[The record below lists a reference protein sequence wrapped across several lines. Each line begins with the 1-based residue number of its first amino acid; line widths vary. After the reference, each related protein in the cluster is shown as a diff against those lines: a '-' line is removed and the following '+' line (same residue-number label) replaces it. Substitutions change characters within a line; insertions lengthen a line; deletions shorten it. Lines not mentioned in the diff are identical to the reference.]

1 MDTYSSIVAGFS
13 ESLQLSRLFYCLLG
27 SFLGTIVGVIP
38 GLGPSATI
46 ALLLPIT
53 FHLDTV
59 SAIIMLAGIYYGAQY
74 GGSTTSILVNVPGES
89 SSVVTC
95 LDGYAMAKQGR
106 AGPALGIAA
115 FGSFIAGTFGVVVL
129 MIIAVPLGEFALK
142 FGPPEY
148 FTLMLLGLTLVCF
161 LGEKSFLK
169 SMLMVCVGLFLG
181 TVGLDALSGAERF
194 TYGLLVLRDGV
205 GLVPVFM
212 GMFGIAEVLS
222 MIEKPL
228 EQQIIA
234 KPKGILPTKKDWKD
248 SGGAIT
254 RGSVIGFF
262 LGVLPGGGCT
272 LASIAAYIAEK
283 RFSKHPERFGK
294 GAIEGVAAPEAANN
308 AAASGSFIPLLT
320 LGIPSNVVTAMLL
333 AALMLHGVVP
343 GPMMIKERPDLFWG
357 VVTSMYVG
365 NLMLLLFN
373 LPLIGLFRTLLK
385 TPYPILAPIILAT
398 CLIGAYSTNFST
410 GDMFIMTAAGGLGYL
425 FRKMDFDVA
434 PLVLA
439 LVLGPQMEVALAT
452 VLEHQPG
459 KHLCLF
465 STPHFICVFMGVII
479 LSILSPF
486 IKIDL
491 QKNPH
496 VKDRGLTLFEPRK
509 LITSLRR
516 TTRNKSPR
524 FPSSSDL
531 PRPLRRNRVPSSTPG
546 GIVTQI
552 GLFLSP
558 WGTEISFRAPARASL
573 GVIIISASRSNSSET
588 GAGDTL

>member
-89 SSVVTC
+89 SCVVTC

-129 MIIAVPLGEFALK
+129 MIIAIPLGEFALK

-234 KPKGILPTKKDWKD
+234 KPEGILPTKKDWKD

-365 NLMLLLFN
+365 NMMLLLFN

-385 TPYPILAPIILAT
+385 TPYPILAPIILVT
-398 CLIGAYSTNFST
+398 CLIGAYSTNFSR
-410 GDMFIMTAAGGLGYL
+410 GDIFIMTAAGGLGYL

-439 LVLGPQMEVALAT
+439 LVLGPQMEVALRQSLNINRGNIF
-452 VLEHQPG
+452 VFFQRPISL
-459 KHLCLF
+459 L
-465 STPHFICVFMGVII
+465 FMGVII

-486 IKIDL
+486 IKMIY
-491 QKNPH
+491 
-496 VKDRGLTLFEPRK
+496 RK
-509 LITSLRR
+509 SVMTKI
-516 TTRNKSPR
+516 
-524 FPSSSDL
+524 
-531 PRPLRRNRVPSSTPG
+531 
-546 GIVTQI
+546 
-552 GLFLSP
+552 
-558 WGTEISFRAPARASL
+558 
-573 GVIIISASRSNSSET
+573 RS
-588 GAGDTL
+588 

>member
-1 MDTYSSIVAGFS
+1 MDTYSSIIAGFS

-74 GGSTTSILVNVPGES
+74 GGSTTSIMVNVPGES

-95 LDGYAMAKQGR
+95 LDGYAMARQGR
-106 AGPALGIAA
+106 AGPALGMAA
-115 FGSFIAGTFGVVVL
+115 FSSFIAGTFGVVVL
-129 MIIAVPLGEFALK
+129 MIVAIPLGEFALK

-148 FTLMLLGLTLVCF
+148 FTLMLLGLTLVCY

-169 SMLMVCVGLFLG
+169 SMLMVCMGLFLG

-194 TYGLLVLRDGV
+194 TYGALVLQDGV

-228 EQQIIA
+228 EQQVIA
-234 KPKGILPTKKDWKD
+234 KPKGLFPTKKDWKD

-272 LASIAAYIAEK
+272 LASIAAYVAEK
-283 RFSKHPERFGK
+283 RFSKHPEKFGK

-308 AAASGSFIPLLT
+308 SAASGSFIPLLT
-320 LGIPSNVVTAMLL
+320 LGIPANVVTAMLL

-343 GPMMIKERPDLFWG
+343 GPMMINERPDLFWG

-365 NLMLLLFN
+365 NLMLLLLN
-373 LPLIGLFRTLLK
+373 LPLIGLFTTLLR
-385 TPYPILAPIILAT
+385 TPYPILAPIILVT

-410 GDMFIMTAAGGLGYL
+410 GDVFIMTAAGGLGYL
-425 FRKMDFDVA
+425 FRRMEFDVA

-439 LVLGPQMEVALAT
+439 LVLGPQIEVALRQSLNINRGNIF
-452 VLEHQPG
+452 VFFQRPISL
-459 KHLCLF
+459 
-465 STPHFICVFMGVII
+465 VFMGVII

-486 IKIDL
+486 IKMIY
-491 QKNPH
+491 
-496 VKDRGLTLFEPRK
+496 RK
-509 LITSLRR
+509 
-516 TTRNKSPR
+516 
-524 FPSSSDL
+524 
-531 PRPLRRNRVPSSTPG
+531 
-546 GIVTQI
+546 IVMTKI
-552 GLFLSP
+552 
-558 WGTEISFRAPARASL
+558 
-573 GVIIISASRSNSSET
+573 RS
-588 GAGDTL
+588 

>member
-1 MDTYSSIVAGFS
+1 MDTYSSILGGFS

-89 SSVVTC
+89 SFVVTC

-106 AGPALGIAA
+106 AGPALGMAA
-115 FGSFIAGTFGVVVL
+115 FSSFIAGTFGVAVL
-129 MIIAVPLGEFALK
+129 MLIAIPLGEFALK

-148 FTLMLLGLTLVCF
+148 FTLMLLGLTLVCY

-169 SMLMVCVGLFLG
+169 SMLMVSVGLFLG

-194 TYGLLVLRDGV
+194 TYGSLVLQDGV

-212 GMFGIAEVLS
+212 GMFGIAEVFS

-228 EQQIIA
+228 EQQVIA
-234 KPKGILPTKKDWKD
+234 KPQGILPTRNDWKD
-248 SGGAIT
+248 SGGAIA
-254 RGSVIGFF
+254 RGTVIGFF

-272 LASIAAYIAEK
+272 LASIAGYAAEK
-283 RFSKHPERFGK
+283 KFSKHPEKFGQ

-308 AAASGSFIPLLT
+308 SAASGSFIPLLT
-320 LGIPSNVVTAMLL
+320 LGIPANVVTAMLL

-365 NLMLLLFN
+365 NLMLLLLN
-373 LPLIGLFRTLLK
+373 LPLIGLFTTLLR
-385 TPYPILAPIILAT
+385 TPYPILAPIILVS

-410 GDMFIMTAAGGLGYL
+410 GDVFVMTAAGGLGYL

-439 LVLGPQMEVALAT
+439 LVLGPQLEVALRQSLNINRGNIL
-452 VLEHQPG
+452 VFFQRPISL
-459 KHLCLF
+459 
-465 STPHFICVFMGVII
+465 VFMTVI
-479 LSILSPF
+479 LLTLLSP
-486 IKIDL
+486 L
-491 QKNPH
+491 
-496 VKDRGLTLFEPRK
+496 VKMAYRRIST
-509 LITSLRR
+509 TS
-516 TTRNKSPR
+516 
-524 FPSSSDL
+524 
-531 PRPLRRNRVPSSTPG
+531 
-546 GIVTQI
+546 I
-552 GLFLSP
+552 G
-558 WGTEISFRAPARASL
+558 T
-573 GVIIISASRSNSSET
+573 
-588 GAGDTL
+588 

>member
-1 MDTYSSIVAGFS
+1 MDTYSSIIAGFS

-53 FHLDTV
+53 FHMDTV

-74 GGSTTSILVNVPGES
+74 GGSTTSIMVNVPGES

-95 LDGYAMAKQGR
+95 LDGYAMARQGR
-106 AGPALGIAA
+106 AGPALGMAA
-115 FGSFIAGTFGVVVL
+115 FSSFIAGTFGVVVL
-129 MIIAVPLGEFALK
+129 MIVAIPLGEFALK

-148 FTLMLLGLTLVCF
+148 FTLMLLGLTLVCY

-169 SMLMVCVGLFLG
+169 SMLMVCMGLFLG

-194 TYGLLVLRDGV
+194 TYGALVLQDGV

-228 EQQIIA
+228 EQQVIA
-234 KPKGILPTKKDWKD
+234 KPKGLFPTKKDWKD
-248 SGGAIT
+248 SGGAIA

-272 LASIAAYIAEK
+272 LASIAAYVTEK
-283 RFSKHPERFGK
+283 KFSKHPEKFGK

-308 AAASGSFIPLLT
+308 SAASGSFIPLLT
-320 LGIPSNVVTAMLL
+320 LGIPANVVTAMLL

-343 GPMMIKERPDLFWG
+343 GPMMINEHPDLFWG

-365 NLMLLLFN
+365 NLMLLLLN
-373 LPLIGLFRTLLK
+373 LPLIGLFTTFLR
-385 TPYPILAPIILAT
+385 TPYPILAPIILVT

-410 GDMFIMTAAGGLGYL
+410 GDVFIMTAAGGLGYL
-425 FRKMDFDVA
+425 FRRMEFDVA

-439 LVLGPQMEVALAT
+439 LVLGPQIEVALRQSLNINRGNIL
-452 VLEHQPG
+452 VFFQRPISL
-459 KHLCLF
+459 
-465 STPHFICVFMGVII
+465 VFMGVII

-486 IKIDL
+486 IKTIY
-491 QKNPH
+491 
-496 VKDRGLTLFEPRK
+496 RK
-509 LITSLRR
+509 ISNRR
-516 TTRNKSPR
+516 KSK
-524 FPSSSDL
+524 
-531 PRPLRRNRVPSSTPG
+531 
-546 GIVTQI
+546 
-552 GLFLSP
+552 
-558 WGTEISFRAPARASL
+558 
-573 GVIIISASRSNSSET
+573 
-588 GAGDTL
+588 

>member
-1 MDTYSSIVAGFS
+1 MDTYSSIVTGFS
-13 ESLQLSRLFYCLLG
+13 ESLQISRLLYCLLG

-95 LDGYAMAKQGR
+95 LDGYALAKQGR

-115 FGSFIAGTFGVVVL
+115 FSSFIAGTFGVVVL
-129 MIIAVPLGEFALK
+129 MIIAIPLGEFALK

-148 FTLMLLGLTLVCF
+148 FSLMLLGLTLVCY

-169 SMLMVCVGLFLG
+169 SMVMVCVGLFAG

-194 TYGLLVLRDGV
+194 TYGVLALQDGV

-228 EQQIIA
+228 EQQVIA
-234 KPKGILPTKKDWKD
+234 RPRGILPTRKDWRE

-272 LASIAAYIAEK
+272 LASIAAYVTEK
-283 RFSKHPERFGK
+283 RISKNPEKFGK

-308 AAASGSFIPLLT
+308 SAASGSFIPLLT
-320 LGIPSNVVTAMLL
+320 LGIPANVVTAMLL

-365 NLMLLLFN
+365 NLMLLLLN
-373 LPLIGLFRTLLK
+373 LPLIGLFSAFLK

-410 GDMFIMTAAGGLGYL
+410 TDVFVMTAAGGLGYL
-425 FRKMDFDVA
+425 LRKMNFDVA

-439 LVLGPQMEVALAT
+439 LVLGPQMEVALRQSLNIHRGNVA
-452 VLEHQPG
+452 VFFERPISL
-459 KHLCLF
+459 
-465 STPHFICVFMGVII
+465 VFMAVVL
-479 LSILSPF
+479 LSLLSPL
-486 IKIDL
+486 IRMVYRNISK
-491 QKNPH
+491 KN
-496 VKDRGLTLFEPRK
+496 
-509 LITSLRR
+509 
-516 TTRNKSPR
+516 
-524 FPSSSDL
+524 
-531 PRPLRRNRVPSSTPG
+531 
-546 GIVTQI
+546 
-552 GLFLSP
+552 
-558 WGTEISFRAPARASL
+558 
-573 GVIIISASRSNSSET
+573 
-588 GAGDTL
+588 

>member
-1 MDTYSSIVAGFS
+1 MDTWSSIISGFS
-13 ESLQLSRLFYCLLG
+13 ESLQLSRLLYCLLG
-27 SFLGTIVGVIP
+27 SFLGTIVGIIP

-89 SSVVTC
+89 SCVVTC

-106 AGPALGIAA
+106 AGPALGISA
-115 FGSFIAGTFGVVVL
+115 FGSFIAGTFGVAVL
-129 MIIAVPLGEFALK
+129 MLIAVPLGEFALK

-148 FTLMLLGLTLVCF
+148 FALMLLGLVLVCF

-169 SMLMVCVGLFLG
+169 SMLMVCTGLFLG

-194 TYGLLVLRDGV
+194 TYGALVLRDGV

-228 EQQIIA
+228 EQQVIA
-234 KPKGILPTKKDWKD
+234 KPKGILPSKKDWKE

-283 RFSKHPERFGK
+283 RFSRHPEDFGK
-294 GAIEGVAAPEAANN
+294 GAIAGVAAPEAANN
-308 AAASGSFIPLLT
+308 SAASGSFIPLLT
-320 LGIPSNVVTAMLL
+320 LGIPANVVTAMLL

-365 NLMLLLFN
+365 NLMLLLLN
-373 LPLIGLFRTLLK
+373 LPLMGIFTALLK
-385 TPYPILAPIILAT
+385 TPYPILAPVIVVA

-410 GDMFIMTAAGGLGYL
+410 GDMFIMTAAGGFGYL
-425 FRKMDFDVA
+425 FRKLDFDVA

-439 LVLGPQMEVALAT
+439 LVLGPQMEVALRQSLNINRGN
-452 VLEHQPG
+452 V
-459 KHLCLF
+459 
-465 STPHFICVFMGVII
+465 FIFFQRPISLVFMGVILLAI
-479 LSILSPF
+479 FSP
-486 IKIDL
+486 
-491 QKNPH
+491 
-496 VKDRGLTLFEPRK
+496 
-509 LITSLRR
+509 LIRMVHRR
-516 TTRNKSPR
+516 V
-524 FPSSSDL
+524 FL
-531 PRPLRRNRVPSSTPG
+531 PK
-546 GIVTQI
+546 
-552 GLFLSP
+552 
-558 WGTEISFRAPARASL
+558 A
-573 GVIIISASRSNSSET
+573 
-588 GAGDTL
+588 